1 MTFNPNSTVVSTTVV
16 AVLAA
21 ISLAACDPK
30 PKTSEKTA
38 GQQVDSA
45 IAKVEEKAA
54 EVKADAED
62 ATADMRARTSPS
74 TQAVTGFFSDAAITT
89 AVNAKLAADSGLSA
103 LRINVDTVGGQVALS
118 GDAPDA
124 AARDRATALVR
135 SVDGV
140 TNVDNRLTLQKKG

>member
-1 MTFNPNSTVVSTTVV
+1 MTWNPHRTVVSTTLV

-30 PKTSEKTA
+30 PKTSETTA

-45 IAKVEEKAA
+45 IAKVEQKAA
-54 EVKADAED
+54 EFKADAKE
-62 ATADMRARTSPS
+62 ATADMRAQSSQGTK
-74 TQAVTGFFSDAAITT
+74 AVTGVFSDAAITT

-103 LRINVDTVGGQVALS
+103 LRINVDTVGGRVALS

>member
-1 MTFNPNSTVVSTTVV
+1 MTWNPDRTVVSTTLV

-21 ISLAACDPK
+21 ISLTACDPL

-45 IAKVEEKAA
+45 IAKIEEKAA
-54 EVKADAED
+54 AARAEAKD
-62 ATADMRARTSPS
+62 ATADIRAQTSQRTK
-74 TQAVTGFFSDAAITT
+74 TATGIFSDAAITT
-89 AVNAKLAADSGLSA
+89 AVSAKLAADSGLSA
-103 LRINVDTVGGQVALS
+103 LRINVDTVGGRVALS

-124 AARDRATALVR
+124 AARDRASALVR